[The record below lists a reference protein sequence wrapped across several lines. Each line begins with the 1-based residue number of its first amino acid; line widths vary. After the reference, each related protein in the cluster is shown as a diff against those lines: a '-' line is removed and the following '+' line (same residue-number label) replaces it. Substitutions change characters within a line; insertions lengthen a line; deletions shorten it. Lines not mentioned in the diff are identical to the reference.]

1 VCVCVC
7 VCVCADLCACDMA
20 EQVGAPSLA
29 LCRVFICLE
38 LTSSEDLTGICD
50 VGQGA
55 RAHVGRADGAR
66 QEPLP
71 RAR

>member
-1 VCVCVC
+1 
-7 VCVCADLCACDMA
+7 MA